1 MEKEVINN
9 PLPKVLVVDVNAW
22 REDAPSNTLME
33 VFRCWDPE
41 KLALVYTSSAS
52 PATGIC
58 SRFFQISERQVLRS
72 VFQPWTSVGR
82 EVFNQKE
89 EGGRANQDEAVEG
102 KLRSFSHRH
111 FSTLMRL
118 AREMVWKL
126 GHWKSRALR
135 DFIADF
141 HPDVIFVPIFP
152 YAYMGRIQKYIL
164 RHSRVPYVA
173 YLADDN
179 YSYDACRFLGE
190 YLHRFWVR
198 NYVGPLAR
206 NCNEMFV
213 IVDKE
218 KEDTDARFGT
228 DSVIL
233 TKGIDFENRIFT
245 PTALNNPIRFVY
257 TGSLLIGRER
267 SLALVAEAINR
278 LNRERGKV
286 VAELKIYS
294 QNQPSSSMEKK
305 LNESQSR
312 LCGTVS
318 HQEIETILKY
328 ADVVIFVESLFG
340 KSARIAKLS
349 FSTKITD
356 YLSSGKCILAIGS
369 EDIAPIAY
377 FRKYQ
382 SALIATNPEEVYG
395 RVKEIV
401 DNPGLI
407 EELGR
412 RAFDCARSHHERNRM
427 NRRFM
432 TTIIRAAKRR
442 DIINTDL

>member
-1 MEKEVINN
+1 MEKEVVQSS
-9 PLPKVLVVDVNAW
+9 LPRVLVVDVNAW

-33 VFRCWDPE
+33 IFRCWDSD
-41 KLALVYTSSAS
+41 KLALIYTCSAT
-52 PATGIC
+52 PATNVC
-58 SRFFQISERQVLRS
+58 SRCFQISESQVLRS

-82 EVFNQKE
+82 EVFNQSE
-89 EGGRANQDEAVEG
+89 EGAGPNQDEAVEG
-102 KLRSFSHRH
+102 KLRSFSHRY

-118 AREMVWKL
+118 AREVVWKW

-152 YAYMGRIQKYIL
+152 YAYMGRIQQYIL
-164 RHSRVPYVA
+164 RYSHLPYVA

-179 YSYDACRFLGE
+179 YSYAACRSLWD
-190 YLHRFWVR
+190 YLHRFWIR
-198 NYVGPLAR
+198 KYVGPLAR

-218 KEDTDARFGT
+218 KEDTDAQFGT

-257 TGSLLIGRER
+257 TGSLLISRDK

-278 LNRERGKV
+278 LNRDRGEV

-294 QNQPSSSMEKK
+294 QNRPSSLMEKK
-305 LNESQSR
+305 LKESQSYV
-312 LCGTVS
+312 CGSVS
-318 HQEIETILKY
+318 HQEIEAVLAR
-328 ADVVIFVESLFG
+328 ADVVVFVEALSG
-340 KSARIAKLS
+340 KSARIARLS

-356 YLSSGKCILAIGS
+356 YLSSGKCILAIGR

-382 SALIATNPEEVYG
+382 SALIATNPEEVYE

-427 NRRFM
+427 NRRLM